1 MSPELDDDFML
12 DPDDIDAAL
21 AAAQAAGGDEDGVT
35 IDDDNDEG
43 DDTLDDL
50 DDDVHKEFEDKDSAD
65 EKVRKLVAQELAKR
79 DQRTDSER
87 MIDKFVNGA
96 TETEKMLVDAF
107 LDADRGTGTTKSDI
121 EKLKAKAAALD
132 AATKARIDAIDADRT
147 KEQAGLFQA
156 PQNVAPFKPTV
167 EDDQRKDFKA
177 VATNAPDAAE
187 AGRRM
192 LKRTLEGWTANEP
205 KLR

>member
-21 AAAQAAGGDEDGVT
+21 AAAQDAGGDEDGVT
-35 IDDDNDEG
+35 IDDGDAG
-43 DDTLDDL
+43 DDSLDDL
-50 DDDVHKEFEDKDSAD
+50 DDDVHKEFDDKDSAD
-65 EKVRKLVAQELAKR
+65 EKVRKLVAAELAKR

-87 MIDKFVNGA
+87 MIDRFVSGA

-121 EKLKAKAAALD
+121 DKLKAKAAALD
-132 AATKARIDAIDADRT
+132 AATKERIDAIDAERT
-147 KEQAGLFQA
+147 KEQAGLFRS
-156 PQNVAPFKPTV
+156 PKEYAPFKPTV